1 MFQRLFETTM
11 SIWYDRSQE
20 FRTILLKKDPKLLTK
35 KSTSTIKTS
44 KVINLIKNQILPG
57 INTLQKVLS
66 DSKHD
71 YLYTFETSERIKFDQ
86 SCSDSLKSNVQMIQ
100 NAETVLKMHL
110 SDSSTS
116 KNYSPDQVKFYTMV
130 IKLVKNYFYKVSDN
144 YRDLQMHFAK
154 IKKFEQE
161 SKKIGVKKSVRY
173 DESSMENS
181 MRGYELNLDD
191 SQNEQENNTATG
203 GENFNDEVTQMQA
216 EFNDMATEITEIAQT
231 VEEIAKL
238 STRMTEQVDIQY
250 EMVEQIGNNVTNANN
265 DVMEG
270 NMEIRNAI
278 QNNASTRSA
287 IIFFLF
293 MSSFLL
299 LSLDWYTDK
308 FDF

>member
-1 MFQRLFETTM
+1 M

-35 KSTSTIKTS
+35 KSSSAIKSS

-57 INTLQKVLS
+57 INTLQKVIS
-66 DSKHD
+66 ESKHD
-71 YLYTFETSERIKFDQ
+71 YLYTFDPSERIKFDQ

-116 KNYSPDQVKFYTMV
+116 KNYTPDQVKFYTMV

-154 IKKFEQE
+154 IKKFEKE
-161 SKKIGVKKSVRY
+161 SKKIGVNKLVKY
-173 DESSMENS
+173 DEMESS
-181 MRGYELNLDD
+181 RGYELNLDD
-191 SQNEQENNTATG
+191 SQNDPENTG
-203 GENFNDEVTQMQA
+203 ESFNDEVTQMQA

-308 FDF
+308 FDS